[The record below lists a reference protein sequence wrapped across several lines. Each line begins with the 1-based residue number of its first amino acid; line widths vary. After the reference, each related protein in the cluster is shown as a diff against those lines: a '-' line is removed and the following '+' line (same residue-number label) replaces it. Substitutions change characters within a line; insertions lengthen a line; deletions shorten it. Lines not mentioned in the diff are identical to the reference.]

1 MRRRIYL
8 GNSCGVKIKYL
19 FFDRRDHELIRI
31 VNSVYDAD
39 NTLGYT
45 RKLYYSFFHPLGIKE
60 LAESKGLRTAYS
72 IVNLLESMER
82 GEIENRIQALK
93 GLKDDIFSTS
103 DGPMPE
109 NTARVLL
116 QIMKE
121 LVRAKG
127 NDSLQLHLAHDF
139 RMAAFGKPRVVRKLL
154 KYYHLLE
161 MPEDRNQITFDD
173 HVHDANT
180 SGRKSPTHLIMDA
193 WIKGIRRLRVIYYH
207 YIEPRFAEELVE
219 AARIMGI
226 DLRIGIEFW
235 ARYRDRYISFIW
247 VARGL
252 PDVQAFL
259 CFLAEPHV
267 VKFMEQGKAV
277 LKVQGKYVL
286 RLLDNFNAN
295 QIEDIC
301 RNLDIKM
308 PMLCPGEFLQFSS
321 PGQTSVSHL
330 GEYIHFI
337 AVRAMKHRIDE
348 LNQVFSQSD
357 AKEQLRIK
365 NLVEKMDRFS
375 AQDVISTYLCPSQ
388 HPDIMYPSA
397 NSDDPDLPDR
407 LKLNFKEL
415 LKKIEQLHCDFRITL
430 KLTNLKPEDILE
442 ILYAGNGLVT
452 RLEIIN
458 LKDFI
463 TGKTDHIFSVNQLQ
477 KAINTGSLLKLKRVV
492 RQIIQSTQKA
502 EYADKNDR
510 MEKLVNILY
519 DIDALKNM
527 YTIRPL
533 KSRIGSDSTGKSH
546 QAYGMGFGI
555 VNTLS
560 FKAAKEI
567 RKNIGDRLILPAN
580 INVSQQITSFPAN
593 NIKPVFKW
601 MMTILR
607 YLPGLDQI
615 MPVKKRDWV
624 FDSFSLDMKKKG
636 NIVTLGGIQKENSN
650 GLGLELQD
658 TEKINKEKS
667 WKNLNTRLKNC
678 LKIFIGFIPAFICF
692 ALTKDWWFFAYF
704 GAFIWFG
711 ITGFRVILQS
721 VLGGGGINRS
731 SLLKWNNYVSWERL
745 TDSLLYTGFSV
756 PLLDYFIKTL
766 LLDKTFGINM
776 TSSPL
781 ALYSVMALANGIY
794 LSSHN
799 AFRGFPKGVIAGNFF
814 RSILSIPVAILF
826 NSLIGG
832 ILMFFNIPAVE
843 VVLQKWAA
851 IISKAAS
858 DTVAGVIEGMAD
870 RVRNMNLRKRD
881 IKKKFSDLFE
891 TYSRLELLFPETE
904 ELKILEK
911 PEILFANRN
920 FEVKDL
926 AIMIIVDS
934 LDLLYFWMYLP
945 RARVKML
952 AMVSRLTPE
961 EKTIFFQAQEMLKHE
976 QYISR
981 LFVDGILGRNFSRPL
996 SFYLTTYKNYLS
1008 AIGKMNQ
1015 DNFKIDSNPDKNA
1028 FDGR

>member
-1 MRRRIYL
+1 MHIGWNKQYAILR
-8 GNSCGVKIKYL
+8 GGKIKSL
-19 FFDRRDHELIRI
+19 FFDKRDHELIQI
-31 VNSVYDAD
+31 VSSVYDVD
-39 NTLGYT
+39 STLGYT

-60 LAESKGLRTAYS
+60 LAESKGLRTAYA
-72 IVNLLESMER
+72 IVDLLESMER
-82 GEIENRIQALK
+82 GGMEHRLQALR

-116 QIMKE
+116 QIMKA

-127 NDSLQLHLAHDF
+127 EDSLQLQLAHDF

-154 KYYHLLE
+154 KHYHLLE
-161 MPEDRNQITFDD
+161 MPEGWNQITFDD

-207 YIEPRFAEELVE
+207 YIEPRFAAELIE
-219 AARIMGI
+219 AARIMEI

-252 PDVQAFL
+252 PDAEAFL

-267 VKFMEQGKAV
+267 VEFMEKGKQV
-277 LKVQGKYVL
+277 LVAQKKYVL
-286 RLLDNFNAN
+286 RLLDHFN
-295 QIEDIC
+295 ETHLDEIC
-301 RNLDIKM
+301 QSLDIDM
-308 PMLCPGEFLQFSS
+308 PKLCPEEFLRFSF
-321 PGQTSVSHL
+321 PGQPSVPHL
-330 GEYIHFI
+330 GEYIHFL
-337 AVRAMKHRIDE
+337 AVQAMKRHIDE
-348 LNQVFSQSD
+348 LNKIYSRSD
-357 AKEQLRIK
+357 ATEQLRIK
-365 NLVEKMDRFS
+365 TLVEKMDRFN
-375 AQDVISTYLCPSQ
+375 AQNVISTYLCPSR
-388 HPDIMYPSA
+388 HPDIVYPDA
-397 NSDDPDLPDR
+397 AGDDPDAPDR
-407 LKLNFKEL
+407 LKLGFKDL
-415 LKKIEQLHCDFRITL
+415 LETVAQLHCRFRITL
-430 KLTNLKPEDILE
+430 KLSNLKPEDILE
-442 ILYAGNGLVT
+442 ILYAANGLIT

-463 TGKTDHIFSVNQLQ
+463 AGKTDHIFLTNLLQ
-477 KAINTGSLLKLKRVV
+477 KAINEGSLLKLKRVV
-492 RQIIQSTQKA
+492 RQIIRSVEKSDDT
-502 EYADKNDR
+502 DKHDR
-510 MEKLVNILY
+510 MGKLIDILY

-560 FKAAKEI
+560 VKAEKELA
-567 RKNIGDRLILPAN
+567 KNIGDRLILPAN
-580 INVSQQITSFPAN
+580 INVSHRITSFPAN
-593 NIKPVFKW
+593 NIKPGFRW
-601 MMTILR
+601 MMTVLR
-607 YLPGLDQI
+607 WVPGLDQI
-615 MPVKKRDWV
+615 MPVKKKEWV

-636 NIVTLGGIQKENSN
+636 NIVTLGGIQKESSN
-650 GLGLELQD
+650 DLKLDSQH
-658 TEKINKEKS
+658 TEKITREKS
-667 WKNLNTRLKNC
+667 WENLNTRLKNC
-678 LKIFIGFIPAFICF
+678 LKVFIGFVPAFICF
-692 ALTKDWWFFAYF
+692 ALTKDWWFLAYF

-711 ITGFRVILQS
+711 ITGFRVVLQS

-756 PLLDYFIKTL
+756 PLLDYAIKTL
-766 LLDKTFGINM
+766 LLDKALGINM
-776 TSSPL
+776 SSSPL
-781 ALYSVMALANGIY
+781 ALYSVMALGNGIY

-799 AFRGFPKGVIAGNFF
+799 AFRGFPKGVITGNFF

-826 NSLIGG
+826 NTVISGL
-832 ILMFFNIPAVE
+832 LLFFNVPGVE
-843 VVLQKWAA
+843 AVLQKWAA

-891 TYSRLELLFPETE
+891 TYVRLELLFPETE

-911 PEILFANRN
+911 PEALFTSRN

-926 AIMIIVDS
+926 AIMIIINS
-934 LDLLYFWMYLP
+934 LDLFYFWMYLP
-945 RARVKML
+945 RARIQML
-952 AMVSRLTPE
+952 NMVSRLTPE
-961 EKTIFFQAQEMLKHE
+961 EKVIFFQSQEILKQE

-996 SFYLTTYKNYLS
+996 SFYLTTYKKYLS
-1008 AIGKMNQ
+1008 AIGNMNQ
-1015 DNFKIDSNPDKNA
+1015 DNFKTIKELV
-1028 FDGR
+1028 

>member
-1 MRRRIYL
+1 
-8 GNSCGVKIKYL
+8 
-19 FFDRRDHELIRI
+19 
-31 VNSVYDAD
+31 
-39 NTLGYT
+39 
-45 RKLYYSFFHPLGIKE
+45 
-60 LAESKGLRTAYS
+60 
-72 IVNLLESMER
+72 MER
-82 GEIENRIQALK
+82 GGIENRIQALR
-93 GLKDDIFSTS
+93 GLKDDIFSAT
-103 DGPMPE
+103 DGSMPE

-116 QIMKE
+116 QIMKVI
-121 LVRAKG
+121 VRAKG
-127 NDSLQLHLAHDF
+127 DDSLQLRLAHDF

-154 KYYHLLE
+154 KHYHLLE
-161 MPEDRNQITFDD
+161 MPEGWNQITFDD

-207 YIEPRFAEELVE
+207 YIEPRFAAELIE
-219 AARIMGI
+219 AARIMEI
-226 DLRIGIEFW
+226 DLRIGIELW
-235 ARYRDRYISFIW
+235 AQYRNRYISFIW
-247 VARGL
+247 VVRGL
-252 PDVQAFL
+252 PDAEAFL

-277 LKVQGKYVL
+277 LKVQEKYVL
-286 RLLDNFNAN
+286 RLLDNFN
-295 QIEDIC
+295 EKHLDEIC
-301 RNLDIKM
+301 RNLDIEMTK
-308 PMLCPGEFLQFSS
+308 LCSEEFLQFSS
-321 PGQTSVSHL
+321 PGQTSVPHL
-330 GEYIHFI
+330 GEYIHFM
-337 AVRAMKHRIDE
+337 AVQAMKHRIDE
-348 LNQVFSQSD
+348 LNQIFSKSD
-357 AKEQLRIK
+357 DKEQRRIK

-375 AQDVISTYLCPSQ
+375 TQEVISTYLCPSQ
-388 HPDIMYPSA
+388 YPDILYPSA
-397 NSDDPDLPDR
+397 ISDDADVPDR
-407 LKLNFKEL
+407 LKLSFKEL
-415 LKKIEQLHCDFRITL
+415 LGKVEQLHCDFRITL
-430 KLTNLKPEDILE
+430 KLSNLKPEDILE
-442 ILYAGNGLVT
+442 ILYEGNGLIT

-458 LKDFI
+458 LKDFVA
-463 TGKTDHIFSVNQLQ
+463 GKTDHIFSVNLLQ
-477 KAINTGSLLKLKRVV
+477 KAINEGSLLKLKRVV
-492 RQIIQSTQKA
+492 RQIIRGVEKA
-502 EYADKNDR
+502 GYADKNDR
-510 MEKLVNILY
+510 IGKLVNILY
-519 DIDALKNM
+519 DIDALKKM

-533 KSRIGSDSTGKSH
+533 KSRIGSDSTGKAH

-560 FKAAKEI
+560 LNAEKEI
-567 RKNIGDRLILPAN
+567 KKNIGDRLILPAN
-580 INVSQQITSFPAN
+580 INVSQRVTSFPVN
-593 NIKPVFKW
+593 NIKPVIKW
-601 MMTILR
+601 MMNVLR
-607 YLPGLDQI
+607 WLPGLDQI
-615 MPVKKRDWV
+615 IPVKKKEWV

-636 NIVTLGGIQKENSN
+636 NIVTLGGIQKESSN
-650 GLGLELQD
+650 GLGLEFQD

-678 LKIFIGFIPAFICF
+678 LKVFIGFIPAFICF
-692 ALTKDWWFFAYF
+692 SLTKDWWFLAYF

-721 VLGGGGINRS
+721 VLGGGGIKRS

-756 PLLDYFIKTL
+756 PLLDYVIKTL

-799 AFRGFPKGVIAGNFF
+799 AFRGFPKGVIASNFF

-832 ILMFFNIPAVE
+832 ILMFSNIPNVE
-843 VVLQKWAA
+843 TVLQKWAA
-851 IISKAAS
+851 IISKTAS

-891 TYSRLELLFPETE
+891 TYSRLELLFPESE

-911 PEILFANRN
+911 PEVLFASRN

-934 LDLLYFWMYLP
+934 LDLFYFWMYLP
-945 RARVKML
+945 RARIKML
-952 AMVSRLTPE
+952 NMVSRLTPE
-961 EKTIFFQAQEMLKHE
+961 EKTIFFQSQEILRHE

-1015 DNFKIDSNPDKNA
+1015 DNFKKI
-1028 FDGR
+1028 